1 MAIQAL
7 CFASVPR
14 SSPEPHCA
22 SVHTSVPPVVV
33 GQLSPLPPPSS
44 LLPPPP
50 PCQVVRT
57 VLSNRLARV
66 QGLLFRATF
75 LRDVPLFSRLIA
87 ENLLLCLAH
96 SLLFSSSRFLTA
108 SLGLQWRSILT
119 SHIHQNYFKV
129 NDPTGEEME

>member
-1 MAIQAL
+1 MAIRAL
-7 CFASVPR
+7 WSSITVPHSASAHP
-14 SSPEPHCA
+14 
-22 SVHTSVPPVVV
+22 SVSPVVV
-33 GQLSPLPPPSS
+33 GQLSPLPPPPAP
-44 LLPPPP
+44 LPPPF
-50 PCQVVRT
+50 QVVRT